1 MTTAALQTKTLI
13 LAQTG
18 DGRSATHLRGTVLAS
33 SLAILRQR
41 GREQAY
47 FRALPCELHESIHA
61 LVAQAWLSMELATA
75 HFCAMDRVFPDPQEQ
90 RANGITAA
98 ERTQNGYVATVLRS
112 LRAAGADYV
121 PMALERVP
129 SVLERM
135 VRGGNCLVYRTG
147 LKDARI
153 ELVGYPFLAPRYCH
167 NAWHGMF
174 DSSLSLISRRIF
186 VRNDLA
192 FATGDRMALNLS
204 WV

>member
-1 MTTAALQTKTLI
+1 MAAALDTKVQI
-13 LAQTG
+13 LVQTG
-18 DGRSATHLRGTVLAS
+18 HGSRATELRGTVLAS

-47 FRALPCELHESIHA
+47 FGALPPELHANVQA
-61 LVAQAWLSMELATA
+61 LVAQAWLPMDLAMA
-75 HFCAMDRVFPDPQEQ
+75 HFWAMDRVFPDPQEQ

-98 ERTQNGYVATVLRS
+98 ERTQNGYVTTVLRS

-135 VRGGNCLVYRTG
+135 VRGGSCTIYRTG
-147 LKDARI
+147 IKDARI

-174 DSSLSLISRRIF
+174 ESSFSLISKRLF
-186 VRNDLA
+186 LRNDLA
-192 FATGDRMALNLS
+192 FANDERMALLLS